1 MSNISSE
8 NKVLAITPK
17 TTAWKVSK
25 YGVSSGQYLPVFG
38 LNEEKYG
45 PAITLY
51 LGTFDA
57 VQFFL
62 ISLLSFAYATIKM
75 CMWCFA
81 RFGTICTI

>member
-1 MSNISSE
+1 MPNISFE

-25 YGVSSGQYLPVFG
+25 YGVISGLYFPVFG
-38 LNEEKYG
+38 LNEGKYK
-45 PAITLY
+45 PEIIPY
-51 LGTFDA
+51 LDTSDA

-62 ISLLSFAYATIKM
+62 ISLLSFAYATIKI